1 MNIIYE
7 RVWNDKIIQL
17 RAKRSYIFETDFGH
31 RLTIFGGD
39 RTMSKIRNKRF
50 FESLIEIKSEP
61 STQTQAPV
69 ARSHGFNMVF
79 YNHFNNSS
87 FTYLWRRGC
96 IWTLSCA
103 VCLVLSLVL
112 FGAKF
117 ASAESTYPD
126 LRNAHDP
133 ELQKAMDKALGS
145 SHSKFWSGVRKKE
158 FGVVVADVTDLHKPH
173 VAWYNPNLMLYAASL
188 PKIAIVLGVFVEI
201 DRGEIKLD
209 SETRNQLIRAIRHSS
224 NRDATALLH
233 KVGMERLAEILQD
246 ERYGKL
252 YDQAHGGGLWV
263 GKEYGK
269 APAWRRDPMHGL
281 SHGASAM
288 QAARFYYGLMTGT
301 IIDIKYLPVLA
312 EIFGSPA
319 IKHKF
324 VKGLQGRKDVEIYR
338 KSGTWRSYHA
348 DSAVVARDDLVY
360 IVVYIDNHP
369 DAGRGAV
376 DGIKIVDDVMLEYAN
391 RKR

>member
-1 MNIIYE
+1 M
-7 RVWNDKIIQL
+7 K
-17 RAKRSYIFETDFGH
+17 A
-31 RLTIFGGD
+31 
-39 RTMSKIRNKRF
+39 
-50 FESLIEIKSEP
+50 SEMKK
-61 STQTQAPV
+61 
-69 ARSHGFNMVF
+69 FC
-79 YNHFNNSS
+79 NNLYSS
-87 FTYLWRRGC
+87 RFTYLYRQGF
-96 IWTLSCA
+96 IGKLSCA

-112 FGAKF
+112 FSADF

-126 LRNAHDP
+126 LRNAHDS

-145 SHSKFWSGVRKKE
+145 SHPEFWSGVQKKE
-158 FGVVVADVTDLHKPH
+158 FGIVVADVTDLHHPR

-201 DRGEIKLD
+201 ERGKIKLD

-233 KVGMERLAEILQD
+233 KVGYERLAEILQD

-252 YDQAHGGGLWV
+252 YDPARGGGLWV
-263 GKEYGK
+263 GKDYGK
-269 APAWRRDPMHGL
+269 APAWRRDPLRGL

-288 QAARFYYGLMTGT
+288 QAARFYYGVMNGT
-301 IIDIKYLPVLA
+301 IIDTKYLPELE

-338 KSGTWRSYHA
+338 KSGTWRDYHA
-348 DSAVVARDDLVY
+348 DSAVVARENLVY

-369 DAGRGAV
+369 DAGRGA
-376 DGIKIVDDVMLEYAN
+376 
-391 RKR
+391 